1 MGAGSA
7 DGGLLGSPSGLSGVA
22 GGGRHD
28 AGTATFNPDD
38 SMAPQLL
45 VIFLTTSLTSATPKH
60 LLRNAIQS
68 IVSTA
73 GATDCWMCILLNS
86 STRLGIEFVPLNL
99 NDWWDKSNIFWW
111 GPVWFDD
118 SNVHSYLRCGPWG
131 SCCDRDWA
139 FLPSDIFAGLKIDP
153 KTLVKKLDLDSRSFV
168 STQTAGCFSSLL
180 GFLQSSM
187 TFQRGGKNSVSKKCM
202 QTIQK
207 ETLGSGGE
215 EKSHLSKREKMKLR
229 KEQWLQ
235 KIEGVKLARQKQK
248 AKAKRKATPVVGDM
262 QPLMEALPELS
273 ELTTTS
279 KGRKHPKIQARAK
292 AEPTDFSQ
300 MKPAQK
306 RRLLQEEVARF
317 HKVIANPVYKAN
329 PLGAISE
336 HLCKRLKQEE
346 GNAI

>member
-168 STQTAGCFSSLL
+168 STQT
-180 GFLQSSM
+180 
-187 TFQRGGKNSVSKKCM
+187 
-202 QTIQK
+202 
-207 ETLGSGGE
+207 E
-215 EKSHLSKREKMKLR
+215 
-229 KEQWLQ
+229 
-235 KIEGVKLARQKQK
+235 IEGVKLARQKQK

-279 KGRKHPKIQARAK
+279 KGRKHPKISQARAK